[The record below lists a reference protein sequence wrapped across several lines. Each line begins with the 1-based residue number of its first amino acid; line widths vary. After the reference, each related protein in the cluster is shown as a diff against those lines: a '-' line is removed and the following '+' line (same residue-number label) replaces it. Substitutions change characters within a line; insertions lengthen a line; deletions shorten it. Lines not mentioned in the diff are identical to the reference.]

1 MKIEHL
7 KSKLKCY
14 SHIFFDLDDTIYSI
28 SDFDNGAFFE
38 ISARFLNGEDIEI
51 GRNWL
56 MTHKNGEL
64 GKRLFFNFLSH
75 FSLSSEYEKTCI
87 NLYQMFN
94 CSTLDKKNSLYQ
106 LIYELKLDGKNLF
119 LLTNGNFKRQER
131 KINSLG
137 LNSLFDFISIGDP
150 NISPEFMKPTNSILT
165 FWGIDPSICNCVMVG
180 DNQVI
185 DGLFA
190 INANMDF
197 IKYKFSI

>member
-7 KSKLKCY
+7 KTKLKCY

-28 SDFDNGAFFE
+28 SDFDSGAYLE
-38 ISARFLNGEDIEI
+38 ISTRFLSGANIEI

-87 NLYQMFN
+87 NMYQMFN
-94 CSTLDKKNSLYQ
+94 CSTLDKNNSLYQ
-106 LIYELKLDGKNLF
+106 LISDLKMEGKNLF
-119 LLTNGNFKRQER
+119 LVTNGNFKRQER
-131 KINSLG
+131 KIGSLG

-150 NISPEFMKPTNSILT
+150 NISLEFMKPSTSILT
-165 FWGIDPSICNCVMVG
+165 YWGIDPSTCSCVMVG
-180 DNQVI
+180 DNELI

-190 INANMDF
+190 INASMDF
-197 IKYKFSI
+197 IKFKFSI